1 MANNID
7 NTKTGPSN
15 YKDLQEA
22 NNSNYTSADDFLL
35 ELQNRYNAAIKQS
48 NPYRDIPQNVKS
60 PLYGTST
67 PWGESRFDNRSATEA
82 EFQNLGDVRAENQSG
97 ISKIANGLA
106 KGAVLAGTTF
116 LDGTVGLAYGIGT
129 AINEGRWSGLWDN
142 DFSKAMQEVN
152 EWSEQAIPNYYSSR
166 ELNAPWYENIF
177 TANFIGD
184 KFIKNLGFTVGALY
198 SGLGESAI
206 LQGVGKLAMKGA
218 IGLGKSFSTVK
229 AIAKASDIV
238 ASGVGAF
245 TSALNEGRIEALN
258 NSKDWFNYQKSLLD
272 DAFGVTNDDTSYL
285 SEEEFSN
292 YNALLE
298 KLSDDRLKMGN
309 VDLLMNLP
317 ILMASNILEFGKLY
331 SGGFKTAKKAT
342 NIVGKLGNYSS
353 ALTKK
358 RLVPQVLKNAL
369 SEGTEEISQ
378 KVASNIA
385 GNYYGTDVNNFYKS
399 LTDRDASKET
409 LSWIQ
414 SFAKG
419 INDTVNDGSSW
430 EEFFIGALTGAMGVP
445 QFRSMKNSEGKF
457 QSPIT
462 VYNEAYQT
470 WKEHNKAIETDKQL
484 AEALNARFNSPE
496 FKNYYQGLVRHNKFQ
511 NDMNEAAAEGNQLDY
526 NNAEHAQ
533 LVSDIIMWDKAG
545 KIEDLFT
552 AIKESADY
560 SDEELQS
567 IFKNTTKTLTVEEQ
581 KATINNNIQEI
592 DKKITEYQ
600 QLLNSDEVYLKRLLD
615 QRNRFV
621 PKNFRGNGIGL
632 KDSNGAKYTNPSL
645 EQSISHIQKDINERK
660 DRIRA
665 LETEKINL
673 QDRMTQPFNEKYV
686 GPFVDESGN
695 PMYSTEEG
703 KKTMIDKLTKNTKE
717 ITDTINKYINIKT
730 ELTTD
735 YGDKLTDDQVKE
747 LTWMKSQLDN
757 WKERSESIAD
767 NVKKG
772 VGKMNYYLGTLLEQ
786 MTKFRDFS
794 GKVSTNPSEEYEK
807 TSDSVNKLQKIR
819 QSLELIESL
828 PKEVLPIVLGN
839 NEKTVDD
846 LIYNL
851 NIVEDSVIDKETKDS
866 VIKDLKDIVT
876 LSKFRET
883 YSNKLREYLDNPK
896 AMEEAHKQADAQT
909 AQEEENDAVGTLKDS
924 LKKANTLQDF
934 RKEISKITD
943 KNIVDKAIKELG
955 EEGDQRVNDYLDT
968 NTYYNSLLYQLR
980 QTSPAPAQVKRDAI
994 QMLNNAFNNSQNLQE
1009 LANPN
1014 SIYYTDE
1021 SVFESDSDNQETA
1034 LNRFREAQYEL
1045 LSAINKANNN
1055 NKFKDRFSDEYKKPP
1070 KKVESPKGV
1079 DKDITGSSE
1088 TPTVPSS
1095 SDSQN
1100 GGTQDSG
1107 TQGSDGQQSGSKPEV
1122 KEDPYGDIPSVEVAS
1137 DNSAVNEGAE
1147 ESPKVSKDTE
1157 ANIYSFYRPAIPE
1170 FHIEASRVGD
1180 FRPFPEVALELEG
1193 LSFNEIYNHLSNNGA
1208 FDYINSGNLKVG
1220 DEVGFMID
1228 PEFED
1233 KVKDKSW
1240 HTAPTVFLISK
1251 KDNHIIGSLD
1261 EGDSIG
1267 HFKGLQ
1273 EVIDKVRSEYANN
1286 STSKDRFIATP
1297 TTKVSKVIGGKIVFG
1312 KQERSLKELKEISVT
1327 NPPIFGI
1334 VKNGVLYTNQ
1344 KLNNSQV
1351 VMPFDMRNKEGR
1363 LFMLIPNGAGKY
1375 VPASIRVKHFNKN
1388 EFDLDKTEV
1397 NSTPIGK
1404 AIMEGFNQLARA
1416 TTESDRS
1423 KAVQILQTY
1432 LNFKDV
1438 LIDLVTDRDKGDALV
1453 LTKFVRNPDGTKAK
1467 TIYNGDEVDKRI
1479 DRTVYISERPT
1490 EVEYNGML
1498 MPSSMA
1504 PNKDDITTFR
1514 DVNDILKE
1522 LIESIYEFNVPIQV
1536 SLGKINSGNY
1546 NMDLVNSDV
1555 LTSNLQRATI
1565 GGAWFT
1571 TDYIEDGEV
1580 KSAVNPPMK
1589 NQKPS
1594 NGSFSPSAQDA
1605 APATP
1610 VNPVINGT
1618 LVNLASSGE
1627 SFYVDGDIIRDKNGK
1642 DITDSI
1648 IAPMRSLIKDLAYA
1662 QETYGDLTAETNFVV
1677 IPNTRKVLNRMIEEY
1692 LDDSEAEP
1700 YLLEY
1705 DKKYPPATP
1714 ASPTQS
1720 GADLAN
1726 DLLAEDYEGES
1737 DDDNPLFRKTN
1748 NVTNYPVWDKKAEL
1762 DWLNKV
1768 LPQLREQDR
1777 VNLVQGLIKVAK
1789 TSEEAWG
1796 QFDGSIV
1803 TLSDIAAEGTA
1814 YHEAFHVVFN
1824 LLLDDSERKSLLK
1837 EYSEKHPNNDSL
1849 SSKVYNIVLEEQMAE
1864 DFREF
1869 VMQGGRDT
1877 RSLGRKIIDFFKAL
1891 LSKVKYWKDFRPS
1904 SIYYFRRINEGKYA
1918 NDTLGSKELETRYS
1932 TEEYTQ
1938 EMKNILAKA
1947 PRDSQ
1952 GRLLAPNGKVS
1963 NLTER
1968 QYAQVRTKAF
1978 KNWFGNWENVPAN
1991 ITEEELQTASLIF
2004 DRVPELAEIGTPAEY
2019 AAYIKEI
2026 FPNSVEKEVYWHGSN
2041 EDFSKG
2047 FLSAK
2052 RGEGSGALETKKRND
2067 LYLNKQ
2073 GWASIQYVDGI
2084 NRKGRD
2090 KNGFGHWNKL
2100 WWELKEIMSNGRREN
2115 NDWKNIVIDESTIRQ
2130 AIPNKKGIFNRDSG
2144 GKNGKWLSE
2153 RKADY
2158 GYENKSDKEFFEEIF
2173 GIKLGKD
2180 TFNTWTARNAEI
2192 FKSLEKSAKGI
2203 YPVVI
2208 DVRNPIIEEGQNT
2221 YYEEQRGLFTV
2232 ADSKGNDAI
2241 LSKKADNEFNSDV
2254 AVVINANNDNVYW
2267 LGTKSDIERFRQ
2279 WKINNDASKVVDE
2292 NGEPLVVYH
2301 GTNAEFTVFD
2311 NSKSDSSYKGFYF
2324 TDSKE
2329 MAGSYKGD
2337 ILMPVFLNIRDYYKV
2352 NASGK
2357 SWNNISTS
2365 IAGDNSNSALEWL
2378 ENIVKQNSLELEQAK
2393 RGAYDILSG
2402 KYIKN
2407 EKRIKEVQEF
2417 LDNLGVTKLY
2427 NEYKNVINSSPYST
2441 VERVI
2446 KYFKLKSIEHKA
2458 TKLFN
2463 DNYYRYRET
2472 NFVHTRDLE
2481 TVFSDRDGIIIKDVI
2496 DYGSKV
2502 DNALPNDVY
2511 IVYNPS
2517 QIKSATDNIGTFDPN
2532 NPDIRYRKVPTIAQL
2547 RAQEKSEYD
2556 RFNNN
2561 VEAYYRRAT
2570 EIIRNLN
2577 YKRFNTREE
2586 AMKAFA
2592 ESGIRRDFFYKLT
2605 RAGAN
2610 NAAGYK
2616 IQLLTRDMVEQYKR
2630 DNNPFSKES
2639 QESIPEVSIDYSKP
2653 TENFKFDS
2661 LDPEVQMMLLDGG
2674 WTKEKFDSISQAE
2687 RDHAI
2692 LCAAY

>member
-35 ELQNRYNAAIKQS
+35 ELQNRYNAATKQS

-82 EFQNLGDVRAENQSG
+82 EFQNLGDVRAENQPG

-129 AINEGRWSGLWDN
+129 ALNEGRWSGLWDN

-229 AIAKASDIV
+229 TIAKASNIV

-272 DAFGVTNDDTSYL
+272 DAFGVTDDDTSYL

-309 VDLLMNLP
+309 ADLLMNLP
-317 ILMASNILEFGKLY
+317 ILLASNVLEFGKLY
-331 SGGFKTAKKAT
+331 SGGFKTARKAT
-342 NIVGKLGNYSS
+342 NIVGKLGDYSS
-353 ALTKK
+353 SLTKK

-378 KVASNIA
+378 KAASNIA
-385 GNYYGTDVNNFYKS
+385 GDYYGTDVNNFYKS

-430 EEFFIGALTGAMGVP
+430 EEFFIGTLTGAMGVP

-457 QSPIT
+457 QSPVTI
-462 VYNEAYQT
+462 YNEAYQT
-470 WKEHNKAIETDKQL
+470 WKERNKAIETDKQL

-552 AIKESADY
+552 AIKQASEY

-600 QLLNSDEVYLKRLLD
+600 QLLNSDEVYLKKLLD

-632 KDSNGAKYTNPSL
+632 RDSNGAKYTNPSL
-645 EQSISHIQKDINERK
+645 EQSISHIQNDINERK

-703 KKTMIDKLTKNTKE
+703 KKTMIDKLTKNNKE
-717 ITDTINKYINIKT
+717 ITDAINKYINIKT

-772 VGKMNYYLGTLLEQ
+772 VGKMNYYLGTLLEPL
-786 MTKFRDFS
+786 TKFRDSS
-794 GKVSTNPSEEYEK
+794 GKVSANPSEEYEK
-807 TSDSVNKLQKIR
+807 ASDSVNKLQEIR
-819 QSLELIESL
+819 QFLELIESL

-846 LIYNL
+846 LIHNL

-896 AMEEAHKQADAQT
+896 AMEEAHNQADAQT
-909 AQEEENDAVGTLKDS
+909 AQEEENDAVGTLKDT
-924 LKKANTLQDF
+924 LKKANTLQNF
-934 RKEISKITD
+934 RKEISNITD

-980 QTSPAPAQVKRDAI
+980 QISPAPAQVKRDAI

-1055 NKFKDRFSDEYKKPP
+1055 NKFKDRFSDEYKNPP

-1088 TPTVPSS
+1088 TPVVPSS

-1100 GGTQDSG
+1100 GGTQSG
-1107 TQGSDGQQSGSKPEV
+1107 ETQGSDGQQSGSKPEV
-1122 KEDPYGDIPSVEVAS
+1122 KEDPYGDIPSVEVTN

-1193 LSFNEIYNHLSNNGA
+1193 LSFNEIYDYLSNNGA
-1208 FDYINSGNLKVG
+1208 FDYINNGNLKAG

-1228 PEFED
+1228 PTFEES
-1233 KVKDKSW
+1233 VKDKSW

-1251 KDNHIIGSLD
+1251 RDNHIIGSLD
-1261 EGDSIG
+1261 EGKSIR

-1312 KQERSLKELKEISVT
+1312 KQEKSLKELKEISDT

-1388 EFDLDKTEV
+1388 EFDLDKTEI

-1416 TTESDRS
+1416 TTESDKS

-1453 LTKFVRNPDGTKAK
+1453 LTKFVRNPDGTRAK
-1467 TIYNGDEVDKRI
+1467 TIYNGKEVDKRI
-1479 DRTVYISERPT
+1479 DRTVYISKRPT

-1498 MPSSMA
+1498 LPSSMA

-1555 LTSNLQRATI
+1555 LTSNLQKATI
-1565 GGAWFT
+1565 GGAWFI

-1580 KSAVNPPMK
+1580 KSAVSPPMK

-1594 NGSFSPSAQDA
+1594 NSFSTPSAQDA

-1648 IAPMRSLIKDLAYA
+1648 ITPMKSLIKDLAYA

-1714 ASPTQS
+1714 SSPTQS

-1726 DLLAEDYEGES
+1726 ALLAEDYKGES
-1737 DDDNPLFRKTN
+1737 DDDGSLFRKTN
-1748 NVTNYPVWDKKAEL
+1748 NAIDYPVWDKKAEL

-1837 EYSEKHPNNDSL
+1837 EYSEKHSNKDSL

-1918 NDTLGSKELETRYS
+1918 NDSLGSKELETRYS

-1952 GRLLAPNGKVS
+1952 GRLLAPNGKPS

-1968 QYAQVRTKAF
+1968 QYAQVRTVAF
-1978 KNWFGNWENVPAN
+1978 KKWFGNWEKVTN

-2019 AAYIKEI
+2019 ATYIKEI

-2130 AIPNKKGIFNRDSG
+2130 AIPNKKGVFNRDSG

-2221 YYEEQRGLFTV
+2221 YYEEQRGLFAI
-2232 ADSKGNDAI
+2232 ADAKGNDAI

-2301 GTNAEFTVFD
+2301 RSDAENISVFKP
-2311 NSKSDSSYKGFYF
+2311 SKYGPKHSMSTRFGKDASFF
-2324 TDSKE
+2324 TDNKNDIRW
-2329 MAGSYKGD
+2329 GKYQTSY
-2337 ILMPVFLNIRDYYKV
+2337 FLNIRVPFETSFQIESND
-2352 NASGK
+2352 NAVARYEQQKEDKPETDGIF
-2357 SWNNISTS
+2357 NI
-2365 IAGDNSNSALEWL
+2365 
-2378 ENIVKQNSLELEQAK
+2378 
-2393 RGAYDILSG
+2393 AYDEDY
-2402 KYIKN
+2402 KYD
-2407 EKRIKEVQEF
+2407 ELV
-2417 LDNLGVTKLY
+2417 V
-2427 NEYKNVINSSPYST
+2427 
-2441 VERVI
+2441 
-2446 KYFKLKSIEHKA
+2446 
-2458 TKLFN
+2458 FN
-2463 DNYYRYRET
+2463 
-2472 NFVHTRDLE
+2472 
-2481 TVFSDRDGIIIKDVI
+2481 
-2496 DYGSKV
+2496 
-2502 DNALPNDVY
+2502 PN
-2511 IVYNPS
+2511 

-2547 RAQEKSEYD
+2547 RAQENSAYD

>member
-35 ELQNRYNAAIKQS
+35 ELQNRYNAATKQS
-48 NPYRDIPQNVKS
+48 NPYRDSPQNVKS

-229 AIAKASDIV
+229 TIAKASNIV

-272 DAFGVTNDDTSYL
+272 DAFGVTDDDTSYL

-309 VDLLMNLP
+309 ADLLMNLP
-317 ILMASNILEFGKLY
+317 ILLASNILEFGKLY

-378 KVASNIA
+378 KAASNIA
-385 GNYYGTDVNNFYKS
+385 GDYYGTDVNNFYKS
-399 LTDRDASKET
+399 LTDREASKET

-430 EEFFIGALTGAMGVP
+430 EEFFIGGLTGAIGVP
-445 QFRSMKNSEGKF
+445 QFRSMKSSEGKF

-470 WKEHNKAIETDKQL
+470 WKEHNKAIESDKQL
-484 AEALNARFNSPE
+484 ADTLNARFNSPE

-511 NDMNEAAAEGNQLDY
+511 NDMNKAAAEGNQLDY

-545 KIEDLFT
+545 KMEDLFT
-552 AIKESADY
+552 AIKEATDY

-600 QLLNSDEVYLKRLLD
+600 QLLDSDEVYLKRLLD

-621 PKNFRGNGIGL
+621 PRDLRGNGIGL
-632 KDSNGAKYTNPSL
+632 RDSNGAKYTNPSL
-645 EQSISHIQKDINERK
+645 EQSISSIQNSINERK
-660 DRIRA
+660 GRIRA
-665 LETEKINL
+665 LETEKVNL
-673 QDRMTQPFNEKYV
+673 QDKLTQPFNEKYV

-703 KKTMIDKLTKNTKE
+703 KKTMVEKLTKNNKE
-717 ITDTINKYINIKT
+717 ITDTINNYINIKT

-735 YGDKLTDDQVKE
+735 YGDRLNDDQIKE
-747 LTWMKSQLDN
+747 LTWMKSQLNN
-757 WKERSESIAD
+757 WKERSESMSD

-772 VGKMNYYLGTLLEQ
+772 IAKMNYYLGTLLETQ
-786 MTKFRDFS
+786 TKFRDAF
-794 GKVSTNPSEEYEK
+794 GKVSTTPSEEYEEA
-807 TSDSVNKLQKIR
+807 SANVNKLQKIR
-819 QSLELIESL
+819 ESLEFISSL
-828 PKEVLPIVLGN
+828 PKETIPLVLGN
-839 NEKTVDD
+839 NEVFVED
-846 LIYNL
+846 LIH
-851 NIVEDSVIDKETKDS
+851 NINNVEDSVIDKETKNS
-866 VIKDLKDIVT
+866 VIKDLQDIVT
-876 LSKFRET
+876 LTKFSET

-896 AMEEAHKQADAQT
+896 AMEEAHNQADAQV

-924 LKKANTLQDF
+924 LKKTNTLQDF
-934 RKEISKITD
+934 RRELSKITD

-955 EEGDQRVNDYLDT
+955 EEGDQRINDYLDT

-994 QMLNNAFNNSQNLQE
+994 QMLNSAFNNSQNLQE

-1055 NKFKDRFSDEYKKPP
+1055 NKFKDRFSDEYKNPP

-1079 DKDITGSSE
+1079 DKDTTGSSE
-1088 TPTVPSS
+1088 TPVVPSS

-1122 KEDPYGDIPSVEVAS
+1122 KEDPYGDIPSAEVAN

-1147 ESPKVSKDTE
+1147 EPPKVTQDSE
-1157 ANIYSFYRPAIPE
+1157 ANIYPFYRPAIPKY
-1170 FHIEASRVGD
+1170 HIEASREGNFNNFNEVTNSELG
-1180 FRPFPEVALELEG
+1180 RYYEIIRKLFPEEMALVNEYIREHPDEPKGEKLIRKALHEKLAAGNLHLENL
-1193 LSFNEIYNHLSNNGA
+1193 LSKPALNFDEIYKHLSKNGA
-1208 FDYINSGNLKVG
+1208 FDYIDNGNLKVG

-1228 PEFED
+1228 PEFEE
-1233 KVKDKSW
+1233 KVKGKSW
-1240 HTAPTVFLISK
+1240 HNAPTVFLISK

-1261 EGDSIG
+1261 EGKSANR
-1267 HFKGLQ
+1267 FKGLV
-1273 EVIDKVRSEYANN
+1273 ELLDKVRSEYANN

-1297 TTKVSKVIGGKIVFG
+1297 TTKVSKVIGGKLVLG
-1312 KQERSLKELKEISVT
+1312 KQEKSLKELKEISDT

-1334 VKNGVLYTNQ
+1334 VKNGVLYTNK

-1404 AIMEGFNQLARA
+1404 AIIEGLKQLARA
-1416 TTESDRS
+1416 TTESDKS

-1467 TIYNGDEVDKRI
+1467 TIYNGNEIDKRI

-1498 MPSSMA
+1498 VPSSEA

-1555 LTSNLQRATI
+1555 LTSNLQKATI

-1589 NQKPS
+1589 NQKPPIES
-1594 NGSFSPSAQDA
+1594 STPQTPNI

-1610 VNPVINGT
+1610 ANPVINGT

-1642 DITDSI
+1642 NITDSI
-1648 IAPMRSLIKDLAYA
+1648 TAPMRPLIKDLAYA
-1662 QETYGDLTAETNFVV
+1662 QETYGDITAETNFVV
-1677 IPNTRKVLNRMIEEY
+1677 IPNTRKVLNRMTEDY
-1692 LDDSEAEP
+1692 LDDNEAEP

-1726 DLLAEDYEGES
+1726 SQLREDYEGLSGE
-1737 DDDNPLFRKTN
+1737 DDDLSFRKTN
-1748 NVTNYPVWDKKAEL
+1748 NATNYPVWDKKAEL

-1918 NDTLGSKELETRYS
+1918 NDILGSKELEARYS

-1938 EMKNILAKA
+1938 EMKDILANA
-1947 PRDSQ
+1947 PRDEQ
-1952 GRLLAPNGKVS
+1952 GRLLAPNGKPS

-1978 KNWFGNWENVPAN
+1978 KDWFGNWEKVAYSSKFRESSDIPNSITSATYQGIYVSEAVFSPDMAPDGGIRLIMLDNKYIGEIPVVEFKDKIQMSGSIGAATEIEEEYRGKGYGKKAHLALAN
-1991 ITEEELQTASLIF
+1991 IAKAEGKTLYSDSSNSDAEDALWKSLVKDGI
-2004 DRVPELAEIGTPAEY
+2004 AEIISESPK
-2019 AAYIKEI
+2019 I
-2026 FPNSVEKEVYWHGSN
+2026 
-2041 EDFSKG
+2041 
-2047 FLSAK
+2047 
-2052 RGEGSGALETKKRND
+2052 
-2067 LYLNKQ
+2067 
-2073 GWASIQYVDGI
+2073 
-2084 NRKGRD
+2084 
-2090 KNGFGHWNKL
+2090 GHWNHTTYRIINDKL
-2100 WWELKEIMSNGRREN
+2100 P
-2115 NDWKNIVIDESTIRQ
+2115 Q
-2130 AIPNKKGIFNRDSG
+2130 ADDIDSG
-2144 GKNGKWLSE
+2144 
-2153 RKADY
+2153 D
-2158 GYENKSDKEFFEEIF
+2158 
-2173 GIKLGKD
+2173 
-2180 TFNTWTARNAEI
+2180 RN
-2192 FKSLEKSAKGI
+2192 
-2203 YPVVI
+2203 V
-2208 DVRNPIIEEGQNT
+2208 
-2221 YYEEQRGLFTV
+2221 
-2232 ADSKGNDAI
+2232 
-2241 LSKKADNEFNSDV
+2241 
-2254 AVVINANNDNVYW
+2254 
-2267 LGTKSDIERFRQ
+2267 
-2279 WKINNDASKVVDE
+2279 SKVVDE

-2301 GTNAEFTVFD
+2301 HTNEDSLTEFKTDFD
-2311 NSKSDSSYKGFYF
+2311 NYFSKVKGGTKSAIFF
-2324 TDSKE
+2324 TTNKDK
-2329 MAGSYKGD
+2329 
-2337 ILMPVFLNIRDYYKV
+2337 ILDRKNSIAVFLNLKTPFKYQGTKESMHQKGTDYTTLV
-2352 NASGK
+2352 NQAESQQGA
-2357 SWNNISTS
+2357 IFT
-2365 IAGDNSNSALEWL
+2365 GLDDN
-2378 ENIVKQNSLELEQAK
+2378 
-2393 RGAYDILSG
+2393 
-2402 KYIKN
+2402 
-2407 EKRIKEVQEF
+2407 
-2417 LDNLGVTKLY
+2417 KLT
-2427 NEYKNVINSSPYST
+2427 NQT
-2441 VERVI
+2441 VLV
-2446 KYFKLKSIEHKA
+2446 A
-2458 TKLFN
+2458 
-2463 DNYYRYRET
+2463 
-2472 NFVHTRDLE
+2472 
-2481 TVFSDRDGIIIKDVI
+2481 
-2496 DYGSKV
+2496 
-2502 DNALPNDVY
+2502 
-2511 IVYNPS
+2511 YNPT
-2517 QIKSATDNIGTFDPN
+2517 QIKSATDNIGTFDSN

-2630 DNNPFSKES
+2630 DNNPFSKET
-2639 QESIPEVSIDYSKP
+2639 QESTPEVIVDYSKP